1 MEYTQDMK
9 VLQIATALRIQA
21 NTGLKHSKGSVLKLA
36 KSLYLVKGNTARQV
50 LESMKECF
58 SNIPK
63 HW

>member
-1 MEYTQDMK
+1 MEYTPDVK

-21 NTGLKHSKGSVLKLA
+21 NTGLKNSKGSVLKLA

>member
-1 MEYTQDMK
+1 MEYTADMK
-9 VLQIATALRIQA
+9 VLQVATALRIQA

-36 KSLYLVKGNTARQV
+36 KALYLVKGNTARQV

>member
-1 MEYTQDMK
+1 MEYTPEVK

-36 KSLYLVKGNTARQV
+36 KRLYLVKGGTARQV

-58 SNIPK
+58 SNIPS